1 MRGEVPNA
9 RRESCLGRRARV
21 RIVEAMVV
29 DVVDVVDGQV
39 LAIAPLSSNLSDV
52 RVALTVA
59 MPVES

>member
-1 MRGEVPNA
+1 M
-9 RRESCLGRRARV
+9 